1 MAFSLLGNNP
11 GHVISEYK
19 STVSTYLSYFSIFP
33 DAFYLFFSLMH
44 FKWLYWIPSG
54 WLALKAL
61 GVSLPQGDLASLL
74 SHVGKLQTRQQR
86 CPRDSGRVD
95 DGAV

>member
-1 MAFSLLGNNP
+1 
-11 GHVISEYK
+11 
-19 STVSTYLSYFSIFP
+19 
-33 DAFYLFFSLMH
+33 MH